1 MQFCFSCEQGNE
13 ISSCRFLLLN
23 NLYDIMG
30 VCNVACHCVLAIRE
44 NKNSLSL
51 KIGYSN
57 AVYLYN
63 RKYIS
68 PSLSHPI
75 QYPNKPSKLQPHD
88 FFSIWLLS
96 KSYPGTLYR
105 QVNASLKRTIFYQKN
120 LNSFQIQYSFIFEV
134 FNTHL

>member
-68 PSLSHPI
+68 PNLSHPI

-88 FFSIWLLS
+88 FFLNLITFKIVPRYFIPSSECLFKKNHLLS
-96 KSYPGTLYR
+96 KKSQFIP
-105 QVNASLKRTIFYQKN
+105 STI
-120 LNSFQIQYSFIFEV
+120 
-134 FNTHL
+134 